1 MTQKNIDIM
10 DIIVNE
16 LAAGKTISD
25 ALKTVYSKRNVVI
38 PYNEELLSAGVEK
51 LGMSLRTTNALRRS
65 KINTL
70 MDVVNYCQ
78 KQKITTVKTFG
89 HNSGI
94 ELFETILNY
103 LWDRMSLKERT
114 DFLVDTVERNEGNLL

>member
-1 MTQKNIDIM
+1 MTQKNIDRM

-25 ALKTVYSKRNVVI
+25 ALKTVYSKRNVVL

-65 KINTL
+65 RIKTL
-70 MDVVNYCQ
+70 NDVVNYCK

-89 HNSGI
+89 HSSGV

-103 LWDRMSLKERT
+103 LWDRMNVKERT
-114 DFLVDTVERNEGNLL
+114 DFLIDTVERNEQYAV